1 LIVRDVSPTLA
12 LSPQKLGIETPG
24 NYGIENDIVL
34 IVGTVPIQQAC
45 NMGVSPFEV
54 SPGDLSEFRVG

>member
-1 LIVRDVSPTLA
+1 LVVRDVSPTFA

-24 NYGIENDIVL
+24 NHGVENDIVF
-34 IVGTVPIQQAC
+34 IVSTVPIQQAC
-45 NMGVSPFEV
+45 NMGVSPFEM